1 MVAPLIAVVL
11 CAGSLPV
18 AARDLAESGALTRGA
33 AQDGER
39 ISGSGHGALE
49 AAAPKLKSGGIGWD
63 ISYPQCGSRFP
74 NEGDF
79 RIVGVN
85 HGRAFSTNPC
95 LGAGDDPSE
104 LAWAGRRAQFYMNTG
119 NPRPGQTER
128 WPTGQAWPRKC
139 TKADPNSKNC
149 SYDYGW
155 NFAKDAY
162 RTAVQAYISLGW
174 AEPGASRTPIANRWW
189 LDVETAN
196 TWRATRSLNVAAL
209 QGAAAYLKR
218 VDARSIGFYSANHMW
233 AEIVGDTTKFDDYP
247 SWVAGASTLTGAK
260 NRCAGRGFTGGG
272 VWLAQFFK
280 NGFDA
285 NYAC

>member
-1 MVAPLIAVVL
+1 MSLLAVL
-11 CAGSLPV
+11 LSAGSLPV
-18 AARDLAESGALTRGA
+18 FARDLVEPGAPSGPDKL
-33 AQDGER
+33 DGER
-39 ISGSGHGALE
+39 SPSGRN
-49 AAAPKLKSGGIGWD
+49 AAPTSDTRKLRSGAIGWD
-63 ISYPQCGSRFP
+63 ISFPQCGSRFP
-74 NEGDF
+74 HEGDF

-85 HGRAFSTNPC
+85 HGRAFSANPC
-95 LGAGDDPSE
+95 LGAGEDPSE

-119 NPRPGQTER
+119 NPRPGQTDR
-128 WPTGQAWPRKC
+128 WPTGQTWPRKC

-174 AEPGASRTPIANRWW
+174 AEAGASRTPIANRWW

-196 TWRATRSLNVAAL
+196 SWRATRSLNVAAL

-218 VDARSIGFYSANHMW
+218 VGVRSIGFYSAPHMW
-233 AEIVGDTTKFDDYP
+233 ADIVGGTTKFDAYP

-260 NRCAGRGFTGGG
+260 NRCVGRGFTGGG